1 MLCGADGNTARDSSS
16 LRETALRW
24 PALSSPQD
32 RPRSGRRRH
41 LMRRQR
47 LAVPDRRGARLAK
60 QCAGCAPVPIQARLS
75 RARRAFEVNA
85 RTTLSRSLAVV
96 LSVALSQ
103 ALAPVAFAAG
113 SHLVETHEVG
123 ARLAEEAAARQAR
136 VALVQSVLDGPR
148 ARQQAGV
155 MGLQAE
161 RLRAAVPHLS
171 DAELAD
177 LGQRAEQVKDVAAG
191 YHDDGLAIVGL
202 VLLLAGLAVLVA
214 VSDSGDNYDDCY
226 CY

>member
-1 MLCGADGNTARDSSS
+1 MN
-16 LRETALRW
+16 
-24 PALSSPQD
+24 
-32 RPRSGRRRH
+32 
-41 LMRRQR
+41 
-47 LAVPDRRGARLAK
+47 V
-60 QCAGCAPVPIQARLS
+60 
-75 RARRAFEVNA
+75 

-96 LSVALSQ
+96 LSIALSHV
-103 ALAPVAFAAG
+103 LAPSAFAAG
-113 SHLVETHEVG
+113 SHLVDEGQVA
-123 ARLAEEAAARQAR
+123 ARLSEEAAARQAR
-136 VALVQSVLDGPR
+136 VELVQSVLDGPR
-148 ARQQAGV
+148 ARQQAGL

-177 LGQRAEQVKDVAAG
+177 LGRRAEQVKDVAAG

-214 VSDSGDNYDDCY
+214 VSDGDEYYDDCY